1 VIRPFRAALWLALAA
16 LFTSGVVHADRKYFV
31 QSYTPYLAPAGT
43 LEFEAWSIAKS
54 GQQGA
59 AGTSWRNRAE
69 FEYAIS
75 DRLTGAAYLNYE
87 QEGGEAMSF
96 EGPSLELIYLL
107 GERGKIPLDPAV
119 YLEVLESGDVLEI
132 EPKLLLGHRAGAFI
146 GAVNLVGEFETHHT
160 GEESG
165 EWEKVFQVTGGVA
178 RDFGATFSFGIEAFY
193 ERQLEEDEGNPSAFF
208 AGPSLN
214 YQTTK
219 FQLALGWQPQLGGD
233 PSSDGN
239 LGLEHF
245 PRSEFRLILGT
256 DL

>member
-1 VIRPFRAALWLALAA
+1 VIRVFCTALWLSLAA
-16 LFTSGVVHADRKYFV
+16 LFTAGVAHADRKYFV

-59 AGTSWRNRAE
+59 SGTSWRNRAE

-107 GERGKIPLDPAV
+107 GERGKIPLDPAL

-146 GAVNLVGEFETHHT
+146 GAVNLVGEFETHHA

-165 EWEKVFQVTGGVA
+165 EWEKVFQVTGGMA
-178 RDFGATFSFGIEAFY
+178 RDFGAAFSLGVEAFY
-193 ERQLEEDEGNPSAFF
+193 ERELVEDEGNLSAFF

-214 YQTTK
+214 VQTTK
-219 FQLALGWQPQLGGD
+219 FQLALGWQPQLWGD

-239 LGLEHF
+239 LGLQHF
-245 PRSEFRLILGT
+245 PRSEFRLIFGT